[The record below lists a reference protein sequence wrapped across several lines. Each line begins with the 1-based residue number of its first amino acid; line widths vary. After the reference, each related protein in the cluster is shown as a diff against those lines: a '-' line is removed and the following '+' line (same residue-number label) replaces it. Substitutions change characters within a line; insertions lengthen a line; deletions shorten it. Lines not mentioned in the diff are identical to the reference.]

1 MSKIIKEKLKE
12 SLFTIL
18 PVVIIMLVISFC
30 LGFNTITIISILL
43 STLLLIF
50 GITLFMLGADLAM
63 MEIGKF
69 VSSNLLKTKKVWL
82 ILIVSLIVGIF
93 ITIAEPDLKVLASQM
108 TAIDDMTLIL
118 SVGVGVGL
126 FLALAAARIIYQISL
141 KKIISV
147 CYILLIGMLFISKK
161 VCGIILYIK

>member
-1 MSKIIKEKLKE
+1 MSKIIKEKFKE
-12 SLFTIL
+12 SISTII
-18 PVVIIMLVISFC
+18 PIMIIMLVISVS
-30 LGFNTITIISILL
+30 LGFNPITITSILF

-50 GITLFMLGADLAM
+50 GITLFMIGADLSM

-69 VSSNLLKTKKVWL
+69 VSSNLLKSKKVWL

-93 ITIAEPDLKVLASQM
+93 ITIAEPDLKVLATQM
-108 TAIDDMTLIL
+108 TAIDDKILIL

-147 CYILLIGMLFISKK
+147 CYIVLIGMLLKLTD
-161 VCGIILYIK
+161 IIPLKLF